1 VVPQEDRIKTIIE
14 ALKSQALRLEECFL
28 DRNRPERLKSLSM
41 ISKGIILSASVIDEL
56 SSDLNERA
64 SMAAGA

>member
-1 VVPQEDRIKTIIE
+1 MVPQEERIKTIIE

-28 DRNRPERLKSLSM
+28 DRNWPERLKSLSM
-41 ISKGIILSASVIDEL
+41 ISKGIILSASVVDEL
-56 SSDLNERA
+56 SSDLNERT